1 MIMLACVCEGAV
13 IALLTFT
20 ALTLD
25 SSRVRPGVVL
35 ELRLVVL
42 NICRDLF
49 MCARK
54 NNAGGH
60 LDSSMVLS

>member
-35 ELRLVVL
+35 ELVVL